1 MKSRGLERCSSRP
14 SRCNTSGVP
23 SKFPRAGRSLDEATP
38 ATDDDDDAPSRVY
51 FWEASVETIPG
62 VTRLSTTSIRGS
74 MPSFEGTLAEGTNPP
89 RDPSKRSTTRDE
101 TAPLD

>member
-1 MKSRGLERCSSRP
+1 
-14 SRCNTSGVP
+14 
-23 SKFPRAGRSLDEATP
+23 
-38 ATDDDDDAPSRVY
+38 
-51 FWEASVETIPG
+51 
-62 VTRLSTTSIRGS
+62 

>member
-1 MKSRGLERCSSRP
+1 M
-14 SRCNTSGVP
+14 P

-38 ATDDDDDAPSRVY
+38 TDDADDAPSRVY
-51 FWEASVETIPG
+51 FWEASTVETIPG
-62 VTRLSTTSIRGS
+62 VTRLSTTRLRDPL
-74 MPSFEGTLAEGTNPP
+74 PSFADTFAEGTNPP